1 MSVYHTTQR
10 SQENGADKDEKMTG
24 VGKETRTKELAAQK
38 KVLEHRLAI
47 NTHQIVVNRR
57 CIECKPRR
65 ETRQRGASPG
75 TSTFVRRSLEVSGP
89 SASKKRL
96 TPTATLQEIGT
107 DTENTRRS
115 REPAPQAGYLVVNS
129 RKAVEALRSSRSNSK
144 IVYQKKRSEQA
155 RYDLRERA
163 LSKGAINTGKQESKL
178 MLKSGE
184 ESLKQ
189 KMKVR

>member
-1 MSVYHTTQR
+1 
-10 SQENGADKDEKMTG
+10 MTG
-24 VGKETRTKELAAQK
+24 VGKDTRSKELAAQK

-47 NTHQIVVNRR
+47 IVNRR

-65 ETRQRGASPG
+65 EMRQRGASPG

-96 TPTATLQEIGT
+96 TPTATLQEIGA
-107 DTENTRRS
+107 DTENTKRS
-115 REPAPQAGYLVVNS
+115 KEPALQAGYLVVNS

-144 IVYQKKRSEQA
+144 IVYQKKKSEQA

-163 LSKGAINTGKQESKL
+163 LSKGGKQESKL